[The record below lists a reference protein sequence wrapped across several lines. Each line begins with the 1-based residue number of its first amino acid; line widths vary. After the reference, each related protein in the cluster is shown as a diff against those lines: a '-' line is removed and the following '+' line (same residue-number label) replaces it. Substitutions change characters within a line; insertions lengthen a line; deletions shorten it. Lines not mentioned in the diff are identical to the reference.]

1 MDPFDEVATVPSRG
15 LGALA
20 ERRERDSGTTS
31 SRDAEQGLVN
41 DKGCASR
48 ALREAALGTEDH
60 EDRVTMLGLMLKRS
74 EHARLTA
81 LAHAQGHPTMSAFV
95 RTRLPE
101 IFLGEI
107 AREGRKP
114 GFSPKKKTA

>member
-1 MDPFDEVATVPSRG
+1 MDPFDEIATVPS
-15 LGALA
+15 L
-20 ERRERDSGTTS
+20 
-31 SRDAEQGLVN
+31 
-41 DKGCASR
+41 
-48 ALREAALGTEDH
+48 EDHGGH
-60 EDRVTMLGLMLKRS
+60 EDRITMLGLMLKRS